1 MVAEYGLRRMA
12 APPLGERQ
20 INHAAVFLQGV
31 ASNADA
37 LRFRRRAK
45 FYRCEPRPPRQ
56 GLRLLLRLG
65 AGNLGFGFG
74 AGCDDFLLTFIANT
88 VHRVFGGDCVVLG
101 FHRGLDRCNE
111 RI

>member
-45 FYRCEPRPPRQ
+45 FYAASLALR
-56 GLRLLLRLG
+56 GKDLRLLLRLG

-88 VHRVFGGDCVVLG
+88 VHRVFAESGRS
-101 FHRGLDRCNE
+101 HRR
-111 RI
+111 

>member
-20 INHAAVFLQGV
+20 IDHAAVFLERV

-45 FYRCEPRPPRQ
+45 FDAASLALR
-56 GLRLLLRLG
+56 GKDLRLLLRLG
-65 AGNLGFGFG
+65 AGDLGFGFG
-74 AGCDDFLLTFIANT
+74 AEGVNTRAERAAGCA
-88 VHRVFGGDCVVLG
+88 FGGAADETLLSGRVT
-101 FHRGLDRCNE
+101 E
-111 RI
+111 